1 MGAWAVPSKPALSD
15 WLPRSVQRCIQSGG
29 AMSLQKVLWKIPI
42 FANLEKADIDRLEA
56 SLIERDYAAGHVIF
70 NRGDRGDSLYIIQK
84 GRVKVSI
91 PSPKGG
97 EAVLVTLSAGELLGE
112 LSFIDGKP
120 RSATVQAIEKTKVFC
135 LLREDFLEL
144 MRIRFDLVLRVM
156 EVLSQRLR
164 DTDRLLAETHFLS
177 IRSRLGR
184 KIKGL
189 GRGLG
194 TKK

>member
-1 MGAWAVPSKPALSD
+1 
-15 WLPRSVQRCIQSGG
+15 
-29 AMSLQKVLWKIPI
+29 MSLPEVLWKIPI
-42 FANLEKADIDRLEA
+42 FANLEKSDIALLEA
-56 SLIERDYAAGHVIF
+56 SLIEREYGAGHMIF

-91 PSPKGG
+91 PSPKGA
-97 EAVLVTLSAGELLGE
+97 EAVLVTLSAGEMLGE

-120 RSATVQAIEKTKVFC
+120 RSATVQAIEKTKVLC

-144 MRIRFDLVLRVM
+144 MRLRFDLVLKVM
-156 EVLSQRLR
+156 EVLAQRLR

-177 IRSRLGR
+177 ITSRLGQ

-194 TKK
+194 AKK